1 MKTNATSKQE
11 VVQLTTDLNNV
22 NNLKMLLETE
32 LNNNKTLL
40 MEKEQALAVVS
51 DTVTQAMER
60 ATQSELAQATATN
73 ELVLGKSWFTVVVVV
88 VLVLVV
94 VVVVALVVAH
104 IGFVC
109 SVFASERTVDVASKQ
124 CE

>member
-11 VVQLTTDLNNV
+11 VVQLTTDLNNA

-40 MEKEQALAVVS
+40 MEKEQALAMVS

-88 VLVLVV
+88 VLVI

>member
-73 ELVLGKSWFTVVVVV
+73 ELVLGKSWFTVVVVLVIV
-88 VLVLVV
+88 VP
-94 VVVVALVVAH
+94 VALVVAH

>member
-88 VLVLVV
+88 VQGIQNNPESRVTPTRGATGDGL
-94 VVVVALVVAH
+94 
-104 IGFVC
+104 I
-109 SVFASERTVDVASKQ
+109 
-124 CE
+124 

>member
-1 MKTNATSKQE
+1 
-11 VVQLTTDLNNV
+11 LTTDLNNV

-94 VVVVALVVAH
+94 VVVVALVTLVVAH